1 MSSIVEVVEK
11 MSKSGFVCQCG
22 ERVLKYERASFVMKE
37 GKPVKGT
44 RRCVWCKYLLE
55 KEYRLQIQAG
65 IEEKK
70 RRVKEMEAFG
80 EVLKDLL
87 G

>member
-1 MSSIVEVVEK
+1 MSSIVEVIEK
-11 MSKSGFVCQCG
+11 MSPAGFTCQCG
-22 ERVLKYERASFVMKE
+22 ERVRKYERAVFVTKE

-44 RRCVWCKYLLE
+44 RRCPWCRDALLE
-55 KEYRLQIQAG
+55 EYKQELEEAL
-65 IEEKK
+65 EEKK
-70 RRVKEMEAFG
+70 RQVEEMRAFG